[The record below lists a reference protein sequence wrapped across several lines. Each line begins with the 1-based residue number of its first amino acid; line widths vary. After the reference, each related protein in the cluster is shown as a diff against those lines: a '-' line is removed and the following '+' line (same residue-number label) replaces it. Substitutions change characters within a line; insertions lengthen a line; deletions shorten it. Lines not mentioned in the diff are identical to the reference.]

1 MKKGL
6 LLMFIA
12 FIAVTLNVQAGNADL
27 FSYDKAA
34 LETEFADLQLLEDYV
49 YNHQSTT
56 LHELLASGS
65 ALITNLNLMASK
77 PFGPNLVFD
86 DPPLG
91 IPSFLWGCV
100 FGVAGLAVVYFV
112 TEDDEETKKALWG
125 CITSTVVGVVFYF
138 TLWGVLFTT
147 SASTI

>member
-1 MKKGL
+1 MKKGTL
-6 LLMFIA
+6 LSLIA
-12 FIAVTLNVQAGNADL
+12 IFAMALNVNANSADL

-34 LETEFADLQLLEDYV
+34 LETEFADLQMLEDYV
-49 YNHQSTT
+49 YHHQTTT
-56 LHELLASGS
+56 LNELLASGS
-65 ALITNLNLMASK
+65 ALIANLNLMGSN
-77 PFGPNLVFD
+77 PFGPSLVFD

-112 TEDDEETKKALWG
+112 TEDDDETKKALWG

-138 TLWGVLFTT
+138 TLWGVIFTG
-147 SASTI
+147 ASTI

>member
-6 LLMFIA
+6 LLMLIA
-12 FIAVTLNVQAGNADL
+12 FFAVAVNVQAGNADL
-27 FSYDKAA
+27 FTYNKAA
-34 LETEFADLQLLEDYV
+34 METEFAELQELEDYV

-56 LHELLASGS
+56 LADLLASGS
-65 ALITNLNLMASK
+65 ALVTNLNLMGSN
-77 PFGPNLVFD
+77 PFSPGLAFD

-138 TLWGVLFTT
+138 TLWGVIFS
-147 SASTI
+147 SAATI

>member
-6 LLMFIA
+6 LLMLFAIIA
-12 FIAVTLNVQAGNADL
+12 LTVQVQAGNADL

-34 LETEFADLQLLEDYV
+34 IETEFADLQTLEDYV

-56 LHELLASGS
+56 LTDLLASGS
-65 ALITNLNLMASK
+65 ALVANLNLMGSN
-77 PFGPNLVFD
+77 PFGPSLAFD

-91 IPSFLWGCV
+91 IPSFIWGCV

-138 TLWGVLFTT
+138 TLWGVIFS
-147 SASTI
+147 SAATI